1 MERSKRTDGSRLGQQ
16 ARILEERQ
24 KLARAE
30 FIEVELDLAITFS
43 QIALSSGDREKIE
56 RNQGHAQ
63 EAHDSALR
71 FLDTSKIGEPL
82 KKNLEEKLEHLQ
94 KLLDEVKKKRSANAR
109 AL

>member
-30 FIEVELDLAITFS
+30 FIEVELDLAITFC
-43 QIALSSGDREKIE
+43 QIALSSGNRQKIE
-56 RNQGHAQ
+56 RNEEHAR

-71 FLDTSKIGEPL
+71 FLGRAKIAEPL
-82 KKNLEEKLEHLQ
+82 KTNLEEKLEHLQ
-94 KLLDEVKKKRSANAR
+94 KLLDEVKKKRSASAR
-109 AL
+109 AR